1 MATLRDCV
9 RKMQENCGLTDDN
22 DLDQLKQTTDQIGR
36 SLAELKDA
44 TKVQAK
50 FFFPLWIYIIVVLF
64 QLFLVFFLSFFVF
77 IFKVIFSK

>member
-1 MATLRDCV
+1 MAILRDCV

-50 FFFPLWIYIIVVLF
+50 FFFHFGFTLLLF
-64 QLFLVFFLSFFVF
+64 FFNFFWSSFCLFLSSFL
-77 IFKVIFSK
+77 K